1 MTALVASFPA
11 ERAHTYAFLRDA
23 RGTAHVFLTADVDA
37 TALRDARARSNAE
50 ISYVSYV
57 VKAAADVLAQYPQAR
72 STLRD
77 GLLPRVVTLSDV
89 TAKVLF
95 DKDFDGTRCV
105 AAGTIGAPDK
115 ASVAVIQSQIDHY
128 KTAPIDADGPFAP
141 LWELRRIP
149 LWAVRLIYNL
159 LLGKPERRAR
169 FQGTFSVTSVGHRDV
184 RSILPMIATPIGL
197 GMGRI
202 AATPVVRDGDI
213 VVAPQ
218 FTLSLAFD
226 HRVLDGALAADLLT
240 EIKLKLETWDS

>member
-1 MTALVASFPA
+1 MTALVVPFPA

-23 RGTAHVFLTADVDA
+23 RDTAHVFLTVDVDA
-37 TALRDARARSNAE
+37 TALQAARARSNAQ
-50 ISYVSYV
+50 ISYVTYM
-57 VKAAADVLAQYPQAR
+57 VKAAADVLARHPQAR
-72 STLRD
+72 GTLRD
-77 GLLPRVVTLSDV
+77 GLRPRVVTLPEI

-95 DKDFDGTRCV
+95 DKDFNGTRCV
-105 AAGTIGAPDK
+105 AAGTVGAPDK

-128 KTAPIDADGPFAP
+128 KAAQIDADGPFAP
-141 LWELRRIP
+141 LWKLRRMP
-149 LWAVRLIYNL
+149 LLAVRLIYNL

-169 FQGTFSVTSVGHRDV
+169 FQGTFSVTSVGHKDV

-202 AATPVVRDGDI
+202 AATPVVRDGNI

-226 HRVLDGALAADLLT
+226 HRVLDGALAADLLA
-240 EIKLKLETWDS
+240 EIKLNLETWES